1 MSKIEFIYLY
11 LCLFIFISSKNSGKK
26 LQDELGISTRLPDTK
41 MPQEFQ
47 DYMLWV
53 QKMNHKF
60 NLAEPE
66 SDEYYKLMYELFN
79 HQIGEKSTIR
89 NPVTVVEPNKVKMG
103 KNSIIMNNAL
113 LMASGG
119 IEIGDC
125 TMVAAHAKLISNDHD
140 LYDRSILTMVPIKIG
155 NHVWIG
161 AGATIL
167 KGVTVGDHAIIGGG
181 SVVNKDVPPYAV
193 VVGNPAKVVKYL
205 DPKKFEGIEF

>member
-1 MSKIEFIYLY
+1 MSKIYYIFLVS
-11 LCLFIFISSKNSGKK
+11 LLFISINSSGKK
-26 LQDELGISTRLPDTK
+26 SEEEMGVFTRLPDNE

-47 DYMLWV
+47 DYMVWV

-66 SDEYYKLMYELFN
+66 TEEFYKLMQELFN
-79 HQIGEKSTIR
+79 NQIGEKSSIR

-140 LYDRSILTMVPIKIG
+140 IYDRRILTMLPIKIG
-155 NHVWIG
+155 NHVWVG

-181 SVVNKDVPPYAV
+181 SIVTKDVPPYAV

-205 DPKKFEGIEF
+205 DPEKFEGIEF

>member
-1 MSKIEFIYLY
+1 MSKITFIYLY
-11 LCLFIFISSKNSGKK
+11 LFLFIFISSKNSGKK

-66 SDEYYKLMYELFN
+66 SEEYYKLMYELFN

-89 NPVTVVEPNKVKMG
+89 NPVTVVEPNKVRMG

>member
-66 SDEYYKLMYELFN
+66 SEEYYKLMYELFN

-140 LYDRSILTMVPIKIG
+140 LYDRSILTMVRIKIG

-167 KGVTVGDHAIIGGG
+167 KGVTVGDHAIVGGG
-181 SVVNKDVPPYAV
+181 SVVTKDVPPYAV

>member
-1 MSKIEFIYLY
+1 MSKITFIYLY
-11 LCLFIFISSKNSGKK
+11 LFLFIFISSKNSGKK
-26 LQDELGISTRLPDTK
+26 LQDELGISTRLPDNK

-66 SDEYYKLMYELFN
+66 SEEYYKLMYELFN

>member
-26 LQDELGISTRLPDTK
+26 LQDELGISTRLPDNK

-66 SDEYYKLMYELFN
+66 SEEYYKLMYELFN

-125 TMVAAHAKLISNDHD
+125 TMIAAHAKLISNDHD

>member
-1 MSKIEFIYLY
+1 MSKTIFIYLS
-11 LCLFIFISSKNSGKK
+11 LLIFISSKSSGKK
-26 LQDELGISTRLPDTK
+26 LEEELGVATRLPDNK
-41 MPQEFQ
+41 MPKEFQ
-47 DYMLWV
+47 EYMVWV

-66 SDEYYKLMYELFN
+66 SEEYYKLMHELFN
-79 HQIGEKSTIR
+79 HQIGEKSSIR

-125 TMVAAHAKLISNDHD
+125 TMLAAHAKLISNDHD

-155 NHVWIG
+155 NHVWVG

-167 KGVTVGDHAIIGGG
+167 KGITVGDHAIIGGG
-181 SVVNKDVPPYAV
+181 SVVTKDVPPYAV

-205 DPKKFEGIEF
+205 VPKKFEGIEF

>member
-66 SDEYYKLMYELFN
+66 SEEYYKLMYELFN

-155 NHVWIG
+155 NHVWVG

-205 DPKKFEGIEF
+205 EPKKFEGIEF

>member
-1 MSKIEFIYLY
+1 MSKFINILLISLFFSFINSAGKLSEIEVGL
-11 LCLFIFISSKNSGKK
+11 
-26 LQDELGISTRLPDTK
+26 STRPPDNE
-41 MPQEFQ
+41 MPKEFQ
-47 DYMLWV
+47 DYMVWV

-66 SDEYYKLMYELFN
+66 TPEFYSLMNELFN
-79 HQIGEKSTIR
+79 NQIGEKSSIR

-140 LYDRSILTMVPIKIG
+140 LYDRKILTLLPIKIG
-155 NHVWIG
+155 NHVWVG

-181 SVVNKDVPPYAV
+181 SVVTKDIPSNVTAF
-193 VVGNPAKVVKYL
+193 GNPCKVYKVNEENIG
-205 DPKKFEGIEF
+205 KK

>member
-26 LQDELGISTRLPDTK
+26 LQDELGISTRLPDNK

>member
-1 MSKIEFIYLY
+1 MSKIKFIL
-11 LCLFIFISSKNSGKK
+11 LPLLLFVSVQTSGKK
-26 LQDELGISTRLPDTK
+26 SEQEIGVFTRPPDNK

-47 DYMLWV
+47 DYMVWV

-66 SDEYYKLMYELFN
+66 SEEYYKLMYELFN

-155 NHVWIG
+155 NHVWVG

-167 KGVTVGDHAIIGGG
+167 KGVTVGDHAIVGGG
-181 SVVNKDVPPYAV
+181 SVVTKDVPPYAV

-205 DPKKFEGIEF
+205 DPAKFEGIEF

>member
-1 MSKIEFIYLY
+1 MSKTIFIYLS
-11 LCLFIFISSKNSGKK
+11 LLIFISSKSSGKK
-26 LQDELGISTRLPDTK
+26 LEEELGVSTRLPDTK
-41 MPQEFQ
+41 MPKEFQ
-47 DYMLWV
+47 EYMVWV

-66 SDEYYKLMYELFN
+66 SEEYYKLMHELFN
-79 HQIGEKSTIR
+79 HQIGEKSSIR

-103 KNSIIMNNAL
+103 KNSIIMNKAL

-125 TMVAAHAKLISNDHD
+125 TMLAAHAKLISNDHD

-155 NHVWIG
+155 NHVWVG

-181 SVVNKDVPPYAV
+181 SVVTKDVPPYAV

>member
-1 MSKIEFIYLY
+1 MSKIFN
-11 LCLFIFISSKNSGKK
+11 LFLISLLFALVVSDGKI
-26 LQDELGISTRLPDTK
+26 LEIEIGVTTRRPDTE
-41 MPQEFQ
+41 MPKEFQ

-66 SDEYYKLMYELFN
+66 SPEFYSLMNELFN
-79 HQIGEKSTIR
+79 NQIGEKSVVR
-89 NPVTVVEPNKVKMG
+89 NPCTVVEPNKVKIG
-103 KNSIIMNNAL
+103 KNSIVMNNAL
-113 LMASGG
+113 MMASGG

-140 LYDRSILTMVPIKIG
+140 LYDRKILTLLPIKIG
-155 NHVWIG
+155 NHVWVG

-181 SVVNKDVPPYAV
+181 SVVTKDVPPYAV
-193 VVGNPAKVVKYL
+193 VVGNPARVVKYL
-205 DPKKFEGIEF
+205 EPEKFEGIDF

>member
-1 MSKIEFIYLY
+1 MSKIIFIYLS
-11 LCLFIFISSKNSGKK
+11 LLIFISSKSSGKK
-26 LQDELGISTRLPDTK
+26 LEEELGVSTRLPDTK
-41 MPQEFQ
+41 MPKEFQ
-47 DYMLWV
+47 EYMVWV

-66 SDEYYKLMYELFN
+66 SEEYYKLMHELFN
-79 HQIGEKSTIR
+79 HQIGEKSSIR
-89 NPVTVVEPNKVKMG
+89 NPVTVVEPNKVKIG

-125 TMVAAHAKLISNDHD
+125 TMLAAHAKLISNDHD

-155 NHVWIG
+155 NHVWVG

-181 SVVNKDVPPYAV
+181 SVVTKDVPPYAV

>member
-1 MSKIEFIYLY
+1 MSKTIFIYLS
-11 LCLFIFISSKNSGKK
+11 LLIFISSKSSGKK
-26 LQDELGISTRLPDTK
+26 LEEELGVSTRLPDTK
-41 MPQEFQ
+41 MPKEFQ
-47 DYMLWV
+47 EYMVWV

-66 SDEYYKLMYELFN
+66 SEEYYKLMHELFN
-79 HQIGEKSTIR
+79 HQIGEKSSIR

-125 TMVAAHAKLISNDHD
+125 TMLAAHAKLISNDHD

-155 NHVWIG
+155 NHVWVG

-181 SVVNKDVPPYAV
+181 SVVTKDVPPYAV

>member
-1 MSKIEFIYLY
+1 MSKIIFIYLS
-11 LCLFIFISSKNSGKK
+11 LLIFISSKSSGKK
-26 LQDELGISTRLPDTK
+26 LEEELGVSTRLPDTK
-41 MPQEFQ
+41 MPKEFQ
-47 DYMLWV
+47 EYMVWV

-66 SDEYYKLMYELFN
+66 SEEYYKLMHELFN
-79 HQIGEKSTIR
+79 HQIGEKSSIR

-125 TMVAAHAKLISNDHD
+125 TMLAAHAKLISNDHD

-155 NHVWIG
+155 NHVWVG

-181 SVVNKDVPPYAV
+181 SVVTKDVPPYAV

>member
-1 MSKIEFIYLY
+1 MAILFYLLLTYHLFALIET
-11 LCLFIFISSKNSGKK
+11 SSGKK
-26 LQDELGISTRLPDTK
+26 LIDELGISTRLPDNK
-41 MPQEFQ
+41 MPKEFQ
-47 DYMLWV
+47 DYMVWV

-60 NLAEPE
+60 NLVEPE
-66 SDEYYKLMYELFN
+66 TEEFYKLMQELFN
-79 HQIGEKSTIR
+79 NQIGEKSSIR
-89 NPVTVVEPNKVKMG
+89 NPVTVVEPNKVKVG

-140 LYDRSILTMVPIKIG
+140 LYDRSILTMAPIKIG
-155 NHVWIG
+155 NHVWVG

-193 VVGNPAKVVKYL
+193 VVGNPARVVKYL
-205 DPKKFEGIEF
+205 DPEKFEGIEF

>member
-1 MSKIEFIYLY
+1 MSKIYYTL
-11 LCLFIFISSKNSGKK
+11 LVSLLFISINSSGKK
-26 LQDELGISTRLPDTK
+26 SEEEIGVFTRLPDNE

-47 DYMLWV
+47 DYMVWV

-66 SDEYYKLMYELFN
+66 TEEFYKLMQELFN
-79 HQIGEKSTIR
+79 NQIGEKSSIR

-140 LYDRSILTMVPIKIG
+140 LYDRRILTMLPIKIG
-155 NHVWIG
+155 NHVWVG

-181 SVVNKDVPPYAV
+181 SIVTKDVPPYAV

-205 DPKKFEGIEF
+205 DPEKFEGIEF

>member
-1 MSKIEFIYLY
+1 MSKIIFIYLS
-11 LCLFIFISSKNSGKK
+11 LLIFISSKSSGKK
-26 LQDELGISTRLPDTK
+26 LEEELGVATRLPDNK
-41 MPQEFQ
+41 MPKEFQ
-47 DYMLWV
+47 EYMVWV

-66 SDEYYKLMYELFN
+66 SEEYYKLMHELFN
-79 HQIGEKSTIR
+79 HQIGEKSSIR

-119 IEIGDC
+119 IEIGDS
-125 TMVAAHAKLISNDHD
+125 TMLAAHAKLISNDHD

-155 NHVWIG
+155 NHVWVG
-161 AGATIL
+161 AGATIW
-167 KGVTVGDHAIIGGG
+167 KGVTVGDHAMIGGG
-181 SVVNKDVPPYAV
+181 SVVTKDVPPYAV

>member
-1 MSKIEFIYLY
+1 MSKIK
-11 LCLFIFISSKNSGKK
+11 FIFLSLLLFVSVQTSGKK
-26 LQDELGISTRLPDTK
+26 SEQEIGVFTRPPDNK

-47 DYMLWV
+47 DYMVWV

-66 SDEYYKLMYELFN
+66 SEEYYKLMYELFN

-140 LYDRSILTMVPIKIG
+140 LYDRSILTMLPIKIG
-155 NHVWIG
+155 NHVWVG

-181 SVVNKDVPPYAV
+181 SVVTKDVPPYAV

-205 DPKKFEGIEF
+205 DPEKFEGIEF

>member
-1 MSKIEFIYLY
+1 MPKIIFIYLS
-11 LCLFIFISSKNSGKK
+11 LLIFISSKNSGKK
-26 LQDELGISTRLPDTK
+26 LEEELGVATRLPDNK
-41 MPQEFQ
+41 MPKEFQ
-47 DYMLWV
+47 EYMVWV

-66 SDEYYKLMYELFN
+66 SEEYYKLMHELFN

-125 TMVAAHAKLISNDHD
+125 TMLAAHAKLISNDHD
-140 LYDRSILTMVPIKIG
+140 LYDRSILNMVPIKIG
-155 NHVWIG
+155 NHVWVG

-193 VVGNPAKVVKYL
+193 FVGNPA
-205 DPKKFEGIEF
+205 

>member
-1 MSKIEFIYLY
+1 MSKITFIYLY
-11 LCLFIFISSKNSGKK
+11 LFLFIFISSKNSGKK

-155 NHVWIG
+155 NHVWVG

>member
-66 SDEYYKLMYELFN
+66 SEEYYKLMYELFN

-103 KNSIIMNNAL
+103 KNSLIMNNAL

-140 LYDRSILTMVPIKIG
+140 LYDRSIITMVPIKIG

>member
-1 MSKIEFIYLY
+1 MSKIYYTL
-11 LCLFIFISSKNSGKK
+11 LVSLLFISINSSGKK
-26 LQDELGISTRLPDTK
+26 SEEETGIFTRLPDNE

-47 DYMLWV
+47 DYMVWV

-66 SDEYYKLMYELFN
+66 TEEFYKLMQELFN
-79 HQIGEKSTIR
+79 NQIGEKSSIR

-140 LYDRSILTMVPIKIG
+140 LYDRRILTMLPIKIG
-155 NHVWIG
+155 NHVWVG

-181 SVVNKDVPPYAV
+181 SIVTKDVPPYAV

-205 DPKKFEGIEF
+205 DPEKFEGIEF

>member
-89 NPVTVVEPNKVKMG
+89 NPVTVVEPNKVRMG

-125 TMVAAHAKLISNDHD
+125 TMIAAHAKLISNDHD

-155 NHVWIG
+155 NHVWVG

-167 KGVTVGDHAIIGGG
+167 KGVTVGDHAIVGGG
-181 SVVNKDVPPYAV
+181 SVVTKDVPPYAV

>member
-60 NLAEPE
+60 NLAEQE
-66 SDEYYKLMYELFN
+66 SEEYYKLMYELFN

-89 NPVTVVEPNKVKMG
+89 NPVTVVEPNKVRMG

>member
-1 MSKIEFIYLY
+1 MSKTIFIYLS
-11 LCLFIFISSKNSGKK
+11 LLIFISSKSSGKK
-26 LQDELGISTRLPDTK
+26 LEEELGVATRLPDTK
-41 MPQEFQ
+41 MPKEFQ
-47 DYMLWV
+47 EYMVWV

-66 SDEYYKLMYELFN
+66 SEEYYKLMHELFN
-79 HQIGEKSTIR
+79 HQIGEKSSIR

-125 TMVAAHAKLISNDHD
+125 TMLAAHAKLISNDHD

-155 NHVWIG
+155 NHVWVG

-181 SVVNKDVPPYAV
+181 AVVTKDVPPYAV

>member
-1 MSKIEFIYLY
+1 MPKIYYTL
-11 LCLFIFISSKNSGKK
+11 LVSLLFISINSSGKK
-26 LQDELGISTRLPDTK
+26 SEEEIGVFTRLPDNE

-47 DYMLWV
+47 DYMVWV

-66 SDEYYKLMYELFN
+66 TEEFYKLMKELFN
-79 HQIGEKSTIR
+79 NQIGEKSSIR

-140 LYDRSILTMVPIKIG
+140 LYDRRILTMLPIKIG
-155 NHVWIG
+155 NHVWVG

-181 SVVNKDVPPYAV
+181 SIVTKDVPPYAV

-205 DPKKFEGIEF
+205 DPEKFEGIEF

>member
-1 MSKIEFIYLY
+1 MSKIIFIYLS
-11 LCLFIFISSKNSGKK
+11 LLIFISSKSSGKK
-26 LQDELGISTRLPDTK
+26 LEEELGVSTRLPDTK
-41 MPQEFQ
+41 MPKEFQ
-47 DYMLWV
+47 EYMVWV

-66 SDEYYKLMYELFN
+66 SEEYYKLMHELFN

-125 TMVAAHAKLISNDHD
+125 TMLAAHAKLISNDHD

-155 NHVWIG
+155 NHVWVG

-181 SVVNKDVPPYAV
+181 SVVTKDVPPYAV

-205 DPKKFEGIEF
+205 EPKKFEGIEF

>member
-1 MSKIEFIYLY
+1 MPKIYYTL
-11 LCLFIFISSKNSGKK
+11 LVSLLFISINSSGKK
-26 LQDELGISTRLPDTK
+26 SEEETGIFTRLPDNE

-47 DYMLWV
+47 DYMVWV

-66 SDEYYKLMYELFN
+66 TEEFYKLMQELFN
-79 HQIGEKSTIR
+79 NQIGEKSSIR

-140 LYDRSILTMVPIKIG
+140 LYDRRILTMLPIKIG
-155 NHVWIG
+155 NHVWVG

-181 SVVNKDVPPYAV
+181 SIVTKDVPPYAV
-193 VVGNPAKVVKYL
+193 VVGNPAKVVKYV
-205 DPKKFEGIEF
+205 DPEKFEGIEF